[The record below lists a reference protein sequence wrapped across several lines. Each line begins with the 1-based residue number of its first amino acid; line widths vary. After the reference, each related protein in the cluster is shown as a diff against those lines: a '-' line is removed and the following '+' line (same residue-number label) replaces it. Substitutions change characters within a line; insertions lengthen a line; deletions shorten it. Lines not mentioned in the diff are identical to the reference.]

1 MFFTIPTNIPILG
14 DLQISETM
22 VVSWIVMA
30 VIAVLCLWLT
40 HDLKVTNISKRQAV
54 AEFLVEKA
62 NNFVRGN
69 TGGYKFDYMIP
80 FIAALFTT
88 IGLPTYC
95 SFAFSATEYF
105 RVSYKLSYIFP

>member
-1 MFFTIPTNIPILG
+1 MVCPAAVPIN
-14 DLQISETM
+14 SF
-22 VVSWIVMA
+22 VVGVNSA
-30 VIAVLCLWLT
+30 
-40 HDLKVTNISKRQAV
+40 KRQAV

-88 IGLPTYC
+88 SVFSNLISLLGLR
-95 SFAFSATEYF
+95 SS
-105 RVSYKLSYIFP
+105 I

>member
-54 AEFLVEKA
+54 AE
-62 NNFVRGN
+62 RR
-69 TGGYKFDYMIP
+69 
-80 FIAALFTT
+80 TT
-88 IGLPTYC
+88 LCVAI
-95 SFAFSATEYF
+95 
-105 RVSYKLSYIFP
+105 RVAISLTT

>member
-1 MFFTIPTNIPILG
+1 MDFDISGAQVFFTIPTNIPILG

-62 NNFVRGN
+62 NNFVRVN
-69 TGGYKFDYMIP
+69 TGGYKFD
-80 FIAALFTT
+80 T
-88 IGLPTYC
+88 
-95 SFAFSATEYF
+95 
-105 RVSYKLSYIFP
+105 

>member
-1 MFFTIPTNIPILG
+1 MDFDISGAQVFFTIPTNIPILG

-62 NNFVRGN
+62 NNFVRL
-69 TGGYKFDYMIP
+69 TFC
-80 FIAALFTT
+80 L
-88 IGLPTYC
+88 
-95 SFAFSATEYF
+95 SWQHQSAWHAVISEIF
-105 RVSYKLSYIFP
+105 CLVSLLMV

>member
-1 MFFTIPTNIPILG
+1 M
-14 DLQISETM
+14 
-22 VVSWIVMA
+22 VSWIVMA

-88 IGLPTYC
+88 
-95 SFAFSATEYF
+95 SVFSNLISLLVFEANGRSVNRSSMGSGCIYYDHGKED
-105 RVSYKLSYIFP
+105 PD